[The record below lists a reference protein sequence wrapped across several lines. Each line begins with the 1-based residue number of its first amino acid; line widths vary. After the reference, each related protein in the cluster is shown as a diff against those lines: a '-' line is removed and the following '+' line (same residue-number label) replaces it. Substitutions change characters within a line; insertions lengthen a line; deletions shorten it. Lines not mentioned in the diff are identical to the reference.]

1 MSPHE
6 RALVYV
12 ATYACHD
19 TATADY
25 ETVTQLYVRGAVHR
39 YNATVINRDLDGR
52 LKIVT
57 AAEPDRGKAWV
68 VLAAGALAGL
78 FFPPCLLWDDPMS
91 VARGGGE
98 TMNHFWRGLS
108 HQDLRMI
115 ANMHQRCV
123 AALIVIS
130 ETTLTR
136 VLRCCARGTFKQF
149 TKSLTG
155 GHETF
160 GLDLPRAVDRWLD
173 AA

>member
-1 MSPHE
+1 MSPPE

-12 ATYACHD
+12 ATYSCPD
-19 TATADY
+19 TAKADY
-25 ETVTQLYVRGAVHR
+25 ETVTKLYARGPVHR
-39 YNATVINRDLDGR
+39 YNATVIRSDLDGR
-52 LKIVT
+52 LNIAT
-57 AAEPDRGKAWV
+57 AAEPDRGRAWV

-98 TMNHFWRGLS
+98 TIYHFWRGLS
-108 HQDLRMI
+108 HDDLKLI
-115 ANMHQRCV
+115 AKMHKRCV

-136 VLRCCARGTFKQF
+136 VLNGCARGTFKQF
-149 TKSLTG
+149 KKSLTA
-155 GHETF
+155 GHHAF
-160 GLDLPRAVDRWLD
+160 ALDLPRAVDQWLD

>member
-19 TATADY
+19 TAKADY
-25 ETVTQLYVRGAVHR
+25 ETVTRLYARGAIHR
-39 YNATVINRDLDGR
+39 YNATVISRDLDGR
-52 LKIVT
+52 LNIVT
-57 AAEPDRGKAWV
+57 AAEPNRGRAWV

-78 FFPPCLLWDDPMS
+78 FFPPCLVWDDPMS
-91 VARGGGE
+91 VGRGGGE

-108 HQDLRMI
+108 HDDLRMI
-115 ANMHQRCV
+115 ANMHQHCV

-130 ETTLTR
+130 ETTLKR
-136 VLRCCARGTFKQF
+136 VLKCCAKGTFQQF
-149 TKSLTG
+149 KKSLAT
-155 GHETF
+155 GHEPF
-160 GLDLPRAVDRWLD
+160 ALDLPRAVDQWLD